1 MSNVDQFFSA
11 CVYARERVNPHMFVY
26 AASVALL
33 HRNDTRHIQIP
44 PNCEVL
50 PELYVDGSIFAR
62 AKEEVG
68 VIPSGSR
75 VRYTL
80 ANYIL
85 PARYC
90 MYSTYSSVVHQHSV
104 CGGVGELHFVK
115 KFKIKTFI

>member
-1 MSNVDQFFSA
+1 MSNIDQFFSA

-33 HRNDTRHIQIP
+33 HRNDTRHIPIP

-75 VRYTL
+75 VCCVLL
-80 ANYIL
+80 AMVIHY
-85 PARYC
+85 
-90 MYSTYSSVVHQHSV
+90 M
-104 CGGVGELHFVK
+104 ED
-115 KFKIKTFI
+115 